1 MHLIYR
7 LVTSAK
13 TEEAKISFGGNL
25 LLNILKVVCVWYIT
39 ITNGGASFSD
49 VSTVQSC
56 QVITVK
62 VTSYLVIMLA
72 IHISLPDSLCR
83 HGERDH
89 YKISRCRALL
99 WCSEIIFHIW
109 PSSSA
114 TCSAIWTVKSLLYL
128 NWVAATN
135 N

>member
-13 TEEAKISFGGNL
+13 RREAKISFGGNL
-25 LLNILKVVCVWYIT
+25 LLNIFKSYVYDIYNNHKWWCLIQWRQHRSIL
-39 ITNGGASFSD
+39 SSD
-49 VSTVQSC
+49 HSQGNFVSC
-56 QVITVK
+56 NH
-62 VTSYLVIMLA
+62 A